1 MGHMDEENAIV
12 EALSGAVMASTVS
25 AEEPQP
31 SRRRKKAVI
40 ACALTLATAPMPAWA
55 YLDPGTGSL
64 ILQML
69 VAGVLGALVYMRVA
83 WDRTREFFGR
93 VFAAFS
99 GSRGTA
105 GSPDDESEPASARDE
120 LPDERAKTG

>member
-1 MGHMDEENAIV
+1 MDEENAIV
-12 EALSGAVMASTVS
+12 QVPGGAVMASTVS
-25 AEEPQP
+25 TEEQQP
-31 SRRRKKAVI
+31 SRLRRKRAVI
-40 ACALTLATAPMPAWA
+40 ACSLTLAAAPTPAWA

-69 VAGVLGALVYMRVA
+69 VAGALGALVYMRVA

-93 VFAAFS
+93 VFGALS
-99 GSRGTA
+99 GSRGMA
-105 GSPDDESEPASARDE
+105 RNPDDESEPASAMDE

>member
-1 MGHMDEENAIV
+1 MDEGIPIV
-12 EALSGAVMASTVS
+12 EASSGVMMASTVS
-25 AEEPQP
+25 LDEQRP
-31 SRRRKKAVI
+31 SRLQPKKAVI
-40 ACALTLATAPMPAWA
+40 ACVLALATTPMPALA

-69 VAGVLGALVYMRVA
+69 VAGALGALVYMRVA

-93 VFAAFS
+93 VFGTLS
-99 GSRGTA
+99 GSRGMA
-105 GSPDDESEPASARDE
+105 RNPDDESEPASAMKD